1 MKDIVKI
8 LGAYGGKSDTQ
19 STTCYQISPQIVI
32 DAGNILDTLGD
43 DAKLI
48 NHIFITHT
56 HFDHLIDIPLFI
68 DTFFEIREEP
78 LMIYGLKK
86 SIEKLKKHIFN
97 NEIWP
102 EFQNIDLISK
112 NSKAIVFKEIFIGET
127 LEIDGCK
134 IKPVENNHTDS
145 SCGFV
150 VTKETNAIFFTSDT
164 YICDKIWDEINTNE
178 KIKSVVIDVSF
189 PSRFKQLAKLSKH
202 LTPELLKSE
211 LESKLHKKDIH
222 IYLNHLKPAFIEEI
236 KSEIKDIIDPD
247 KYQVQILKNNDII
260 NIKTN
265 KIYTAKY
272 NKDSYIKELNQVG
285 YALTTEKN
293 LDVLMDKILS
303 AAKKLTNSDAGT
315 FYLMSDD
322 EKSLQFTAVQTDS
335 LNFRLGGKYGEVP
348 WPNLYLYDDNGK
360 ENNINISVHCA
371 LNDKLINIPDV
382 YLSTK
387 YNFEGAKAFDGS
399 TGYTT
404 KSMLVVP
411 MKNHENDVIGVLQLI
426 NKQDNNGNF
435 CEFTADDEE
444 LILSMSSQ
452 AAVIITNAKLT
463 KGLEQLLDAFMQT
476 IATAIGEK
484 SRYTGGHIN
493 RVAELTNIIA
503 DAINADTQGRYK
515 DTFFTQD
522 ELKELDVAAWMH
534 DIGKITTPEHIVDKA
549 KKLETIYNRVET
561 VKVRFELLKKEKELE
576 YFKSTYSLSDTEKEQ
591 QEQLFIK
598 EIGQLTEDFKF
609 IEEMNTGGEFMSDD
623 KIQRI
628 ESIAKYQITIDYK
641 KQNILNED
649 EIKNLCIKKGT
660 LTDEERF
667 IINNHAK
674 VSYDMLAS
682 LPYPKKFQNVPEIA
696 GGHHEKICGG
706 GYPFGLKGD
715 EIGLG
720 SRILAVADIFEAL
733 TASDRPY
740 KDPNSLN
747 TSMKILSFM
756 AKDDELDRELVK
768 FFAQNKLYLE
778 YSKDNLMTDQFDE
791 VTVSF
796 DDL

>member
-1 MKDIVKI
+1 MKNIVKI

-19 STTCYQISPQIVI
+19 STTCYQIARDIVI

-43 DAKLI
+43 DAQYI
-48 NHIFITHT
+48 DHVFVTHT
-56 HFDHLIDIPLFI
+56 HFDHIVDIPLLI
-68 DTFFEIREEP
+68 DTFFEVRKKP
-78 LMIYGLKK
+78 LTIYGLKK
-86 SIEKLKKHIFN
+86 TLENLKTHIFN
-97 NEIWP
+97 AEIWP
-102 EFQNIDLISK
+102 EFQNIELASAK
-112 NSKAIVFKEIFIGET
+112 CKGIVFQEIEIGKT
-127 LEIDGCK
+127 IIFDSCSL
-134 IKPVENNHTDS
+134 KPVRNNHTDS

-150 VTKETNAIFFTSDT
+150 VKKENNSIFFTSDT
-164 YICDKIWDEINTNE
+164 FTCDEIWNEVNTNLS
-178 KIKSVVIDVSF
+178 INSLVIDVSF
-189 PSRFKQLAKLSKH
+189 PSRLNALAKISKH
-202 LTPELLKSE
+202 LTPEFLKKE
-211 LESKLHKKDIH
+211 LIEKLKRTDIA
-222 IYLNHLKPAFIEEI
+222 IYINHLKPMFVSEITEEI
-236 KSEIKDIIDPD
+236 ENIIDNK
-247 KYQVQILKNNDII
+247 KYKVNVLKNNDII
-260 NIKTN
+260 DIKTN

-272 NKDSYIKELNQVG
+272 NKQSYIEELNEVG
-285 YALTTEKN
+285 HALTSEKN

-335 LNFRLGGKYGEVP
+335 LNFRLGGEYGTVP
-348 WPNLYLYDDNGK
+348 WPNLYLHDDEGN

-371 LNDKLINIPDV
+371 LKDKLINIPDV
-382 YLSTK
+382 YLSTN

-399 TGYTT
+399 TGYNT

-426 NKQDNNGNF
+426 NKQDNDGKF
-435 CEFTADDEE
+435 CEFTEEDEK

-452 AAVIITNAKLT
+452 AAVIVTNAKLT
-463 KGLEQLLDAFMQT
+463 KGLEELLDAFMRS

-484 SRYTGGHIN
+484 SKYTGGHIN
-493 RVAELTNIIA
+493 RVAELAMIIA
-503 DAINADTQGRYK
+503 NAINEDTEGKYK
-515 DTFFTQD
+515 DTFFTED

-534 DIGKITTPEHIVDKA
+534 DIGKITTPEYVVDKA
-549 KKLETIYNRVET
+549 RKLETIHDRIDT
-561 VKVRFELLKKEKELE
+561 VKVKFELLKKEKELE
-576 YFKSTYSLSDTEKEQ
+576 FFRESVDLNDEEKQKREIQFKQDIQNISDDFLFVEQ
-591 QEQLFIK
+591 
-598 EIGQLTEDFKF
+598 
-609 IEEMNTGGEFMSDD
+609 MNTGGEFMSDD
-623 KIQRI
+623 KIERI
-628 ESIAKYQITIDYK
+628 KTISKYKVTIDGEST
-641 KQNILNED
+641 NILNED
-649 EIKNLCIKKGT
+649 EVKNLCIKKGT

-682 LPYPKKFQNVPEIA
+682 LPYPKKLRNVPELA

-715 EIGLG
+715 EISLG

-740 KDPNSLN
+740 KKPNSLN

-756 AKDDELDRELVK
+756 AKDDELDRDLVK
-768 FFAQNKLYLE
+768 FFATNQLHVQ
-778 YSKDNLMTDQFDE
+778 YSEDNLSPDQLDE
-791 VTVSF
+791 VTVNF